1 MLLAEGIGDFE
12 WLLDLLFSAIEV
24 IYPNLFLFSVT
35 VVCGIFSKHYNGK
48 EPWAVKGDLSRTK
61 LNAAKLLELG
71 LRGFTFPTIGLP

>member
-1 MLLAEGIGDFE
+1 MLLAEGIGDLE

-48 EPWAVKGDLSRTK
+48 EP
-61 LNAAKLLELG
+61 
-71 LRGFTFPTIGLP
+71 